1 MGAHKLAAFHNHTH
15 VELSPAGELTIRQAG
30 QRVELGPAATAAI
43 VAALGA
49 PHWRPRLAE
58 LLTGATPAGRCAIVP
73 IAPISPEALSI

>member
-15 VELSPAGELTIRQAG
+15 VELS
-30 QRVELGPAATAAI
+30 PAATAAI